1 MENPFKFGTLVD
13 TPYFADRIE
22 EQAYISQYV
31 NSPNHLVLISPR
43 RFGKSSLVKR
53 AISQTGR
60 PCISINMQQ
69 ITRVEDLTSMLLKGV
84 FRIYKWEKMKY
95 LITHFRVVPTVTTSP
110 FNDEMEFS
118 FNMAVNS
125 SNVILED
132 TFSLLE
138 KVSDPKNRIIVVF
151 DEFQEIIELEKGIDK
166 RLRAIMQEQKNI
178 NYIFLGSQE
187 SMMTDIFEKVKSPFF
202 HFGTLMH
209 LNKIP
214 HDDFLDFITQRLS
227 IFPLKDSKEIATEI
241 LNFTKCH
248 PYYTQQLAFMV
259 WELLYIDKLD
269 VDVVKEAISKIVL
282 AHDLDFERF
291 WISLNKTDRRILQK
305 ISSRSQDLYSD
316 RTVPTSTT
324 FSSLKRL
331 MTKGYIIRTETYELE
346 DPFFEEW
353 IIKNV
358 PLVS

>member
-13 TPYFADRIE
+13 SPYFTDRTK
-22 EQAYISQYV
+22 EQAYICQYV
-31 NSPNHLVLISPR
+31 NSQNHLVLISPR

-69 ITRVEDLTSMLLKGV
+69 ITRVEDLASMLLKGI
-84 FRIYKWEKMKY
+84 FSIHKWEKMK
-95 LITHFRVVPTVTTSP
+95 R
-110 FNDEMEFS
+110 DEMDFS
-118 FNMAVNS
+118 FNMTVNS
-125 SNVILED
+125 SKMILED
-132 TFSLLE
+132 TFDLLE

-166 RLRAIMQEQKNI
+166 RLRAIMQEQNNI

-187 SMMTDIFEKVKSPFF
+187 SMMTDIFENMKSPFF

-209 LNKIP
+209 LQKIP
-214 HDDFLDFITQRLS
+214 YDDFQRFIAERLGT
-227 IFPLKDSKEIATEI
+227 FHLTDSKEIATEI
-241 LNFTKCH
+241 LDFTKCH
-248 PYYTQQLAFMV
+248 PYYTQQLSSKV
-259 WELLYIDKLD
+259 WELLYIDKMTAAL
-269 VDVVKEAISKIVL
+269 VKSAINDIVL

-305 ISSRSQDLYSD
+305 ISSRKQDLYTD
-316 RTVPTSTT
+316 RTMPTSTT

-331 MTKGYIIRTETYELE
+331 TTKGYIIRTEAYEIE
-346 DPFFEEW
+346 DPFFEKW
-353 IIKNV
+353 ITMNV
-358 PLVS
+358 SLIS